1 MTTGGFGACYLQGE
15 HRIAECCVLM
25 IAEEAS
31 RIGDAPNGTV
41 AYASPRLQHENR
53 PYSVARESAF
63 IQNIVDKSKDNSVIE
78 ADVVLVHRRH
88 PLSHR
93 TLERRPLC
101 VFPL

>member
-1 MTTGGFGACYLQGE
+1 MK
-15 HRIAECCVLM
+15 
-25 IAEEAS
+25 
-31 RIGDAPNGTV
+31 
-41 AYASPRLQHENR
+41 NR